1 MRKQVSPVITIVIIV
16 VVVLTAGIWF
26 WKRASKPPLEN
37 VVPGMGR
44 IDSSGRMMQ
53 PDSGRG
59 GGGGGGGGRGGGGG
73 GNAAETE

>member
-26 WKRASKPPLEN
+26 WKRASKPALEN

-44 IDSSGRMMQ
+44 IDSSGRMAQ
-53 PDSGRG
+53 PEGGRSGGR
-59 GGGGGGGGRGGGGG
+59 GGGGGGGRGG
-73 GNAAETE
+73 AAATE